1 VFGPSSNVNYFTIA
15 GLDRSEDIGYC
26 PTKDGIAYLV
36 TDDTKP
42 WGKKFSPE
50 LCLGYHPSGRIQTG
64 AKWWFLQ
71 IEHVAPGAWITKY
84 FYLEATSNL
93 RPWLF
98 RYFSGSGEFY
108 IHLYLTTEETAVD
121 GTKYHQTTSYSYGG
135 GFSGDFT
142 GTEWNQRSAYR
153 ATMRSMMSN
162 WSSGVE
168 AEYRQMVKAR
178 KDPVDRFIGVP
189 NAYVF
194 LQRPSDAALQRVR
207 DITASLAGYIADQV
221 EWQFR
226 DKVYTEYPDL
236 VKEAVKDVQYV
247 DINTAMYLRDLP
259 ALFGELKEAVK
270 LIRTLKPLP
279 KSIGKLSKSAIKSLS
294 SKKSILS
301 IGRKGITKSLKPLG
315 KQMFT
320 AAAAG
325 SSLYLSAKYGTRLT
339 VADTKELY
347 KAYRRFVSPDGVL
360 DVKSLAGTLQRIREA
375 YEKAFCSFS
384 SVVRAKSKVGKMK
397 IDVSKFVDPLEVSDV
412 EYQTTVSIR
421 YHNRRQDAQPVLNV
435 LRQMDLY
442 PTATNI
448 WDAIPYSFVV
458 DWFIPVEELLEQV
471 DVWEQLSWLDIIS
484 YTKSIKATC
493 TASINLADSG
503 LSGLVLGDKL
513 DYTITFYQRVVQ
525 SHLDTPVWDSSLRF
539 TDKSAKHVPELT
551 ALMVQKWGRLLA
563 SRLR

>member
-1 VFGPSSNVNYFTIA
+1 
-15 GLDRSEDIGYC
+15 
-26 PTKDGIAYLV
+26 
-36 TDDTKP
+36 
-42 WGKKFSPE
+42 
-50 LCLGYHPSGRIQTG
+50 
-64 AKWWFLQ
+64 
-71 IEHVAPGAWITKY
+71 
-84 FYLEATSNL
+84 
-93 RPWLF
+93 
-98 RYFSGSGEFY
+98 
-108 IHLYLTTEETAVD
+108 
-121 GTKYHQTTSYSYGG
+121 
-135 GFSGDFT
+135 
-142 GTEWNQRSAYR
+142 
-153 ATMRSMMSN
+153 
-162 WSSGVE
+162 
-168 AEYRQMVKAR
+168 
-178 KDPVDRFIGVP
+178 
-189 NAYVF
+189 
-194 LQRPSDAALQRVR
+194 VR

-347 KAYRRFVSPDGVL
+347 KAYRRFVSPDGIL